1 VSDEASRL
9 RAIFGKIARHRLTHF
24 LVIGAALFALAP
36 HEPNRRD
43 VSFSS
48 EQILAAYA
56 AQSRRNSGRPVSSV
70 EKQEA
75 IDALIEEELLFREGS
90 RLGLDRDD
98 PALRARVIQRT
109 LAMASDLA
117 GGSAPVR
124 DQDLIAHFE
133 THRDRWRLAPRSRV
147 SQVFIAASEA
157 PDGARA
163 ALALRDR
170 LRAGDLANV
179 NVTQS
184 ALASE
189 KEIGATLGRAIA
201 SAAFQ
206 QSIGVW
212 GDPITSAYGW
222 TLLRVDER
230 SELSDP
236 SFEQARHDVMIE
248 LVRERS
254 IEARGALLTR
264 LSREYRVRIDLP
276 SGDTFAPTYRPT
288 THLDASSASSSR
300 PRATP

>member
-1 VSDEASRL
+1 MSDEPSRL
-9 RAIFGKIARHRLTHF
+9 RLLFGKIVRHRLTHF
-24 LVIGAALFALAP
+24 LLIGAALFALAP

-56 AQSRRNSGRPVSSV
+56 AQTRRNSGRPISSA

-98 PALRARVIQRT
+98 PALRARVVQRT

-124 DQDLIAHFE
+124 DQDLIAHFDR
-133 THRDRWRLAPRSRV
+133 HRERWRLAPRARV
-147 SQVFIAASEA
+147 SQVFIAASEST
-157 PDGARA
+157 DGVRSAI
-163 ALALRDR
+163 ALRDR
-170 LRAGDLANV
+170 LRAGDIAGIH
-179 NVTQS
+179 VTQS
-184 ALASE
+184 AMATE
-189 KEIGATLGRAIA
+189 NEIGSSLGRAIA
-201 SAAFQ
+201 TAAFQ
-206 QSIGVW
+206 QPIATW

-230 SELSDP
+230 SDASEP
-236 SFEQARHDVMIE
+236 TFEQARHEVTIDLI
-248 LVRERS
+248 RERS
-254 IEARGALLTR
+254 IEARAALLTR

-276 SGDTFAPTYRPT
+276 AGDAFAPTYRPT
-288 THLDASSASSSR
+288 TRLDTSTAASPSAR
-300 PRATP
+300 ITP